1 MITYKDV
8 GAAKRRELYVD
19 LDGVMLNDISPVL
32 EGIGFTKFERVG
44 GERLAPLLRTA
55 GEGFLY
61 SARKVSPL
69 FYLAGKNILEEY
81 TFTPEVIELIKDA
94 QREGIKV
101 YGITSNPLR
110 DVKDTERRLKEEA
123 GIELEDIIK
132 VKRSLEKWDMIKN
145 RDSKAVLV
153 NDDTDAFK
161 HFKEEEDKM
170 GFLLRFNHFAI
181 QDFVTLKLKKGLRGG
196 NTCDLHRAVM
206 GFLRE

>member
-1 MITYKDV
+1 MATSKSV
-8 GAAKRRELYVD
+8 GTVKQRELYVD

-32 EGIGFTKFERVG
+32 EGIGFTKFEKVG

-81 TFTPEVIELIKDA
+81 TFTPEVIKLIRDA
-94 QREGIKV
+94 QKEGIKV

-110 DVKDTERRLKEEA
+110 DVNGTERRLKDET
-123 GIELEDIIK
+123 GLELEGMIK
-132 VKRSLEKWDMIKN
+132 VRKSSDKWSMIKS

-161 HFKEEEDKM
+161 HFKEEKDKM

-181 QDFVTLKLKKGLRGG
+181 QDFVTLKLKKGLRSG

-206 GFLRE
+206 DFLRE